1 MPVLLSNEDVEQ
13 LLDVETSVRALESAV
28 REWAHGD
35 AAAIPRHNFF
45 APAGREGEVFQFGI
59 MSGGS
64 KNDQL
69 YCLRIL
75 DDILYYQRE
84 GDTLTRE
91 KYCIEPGT
99 YCGLLLLFST
109 ANGELLG
116 IMPDGVVQH
125 MRVAG
130 ETAVGVDIL
139 ANSDATTIG
148 MLGSGGM
155 ARSFAEAISV
165 VRDIRSIKVFSPTR
179 EHRKEYARDLTEKL
193 GIDVQSVN
201 GPREAIQGTDIVCLC
216 TDSLRPVMSAE
227 WLEPGQLVACVG
239 GGGGSLD
246 VGGDL
251 SRFQG
256 VLRHLD
262 GRPCVCGGPGG
273 RLHDWV
279 FLLCRAAPRLRG
291 NPPGGLVVRPG
302 RAQQGDDAAAGRY
315 DRGGGRALPE
325 GRYPLSVRRGV
336 YVRGVLCPGGPCL
349 PGGEGEGA
357 GTAASSGL
365 VRPEGARLGPVDTSG
380 NLGLPAPSFGGG
392 FWFGVR
398 CYPARTAWRVRTL
411 PNPSRVRG
419 GDGGGLWWRRPLSHR
434 AHPPTFS
441 RTRGLAL
448 YPRRELRPLHPA
460 RWRSRACVGGPGAS
474 LTFPR
479 TWGQER
485 GLMVAGAVVPPS
497 PPSDVFQNR
506 GTRCIPGGGCAPCAP
521 CLGEG
526 GAALFR
532 LGAFQTL
539 PSLPRVRGKE
549 ERFPLTRPWASS
561 ASTLFLKS
569 LLLKFG

>member
-139 ANSDATTIG
+139 ANSDASTIG

-179 EHRKEYARDLTEKL
+179 EHREAYARDLSEKL
-193 GIDVQSVN
+193 GIGVQSVN

-256 VLRHLD
+256 SFVISTDDLASVEDRGGGYMIGYSYYAGQSQDFEAIPQEAWWSAPEGRNKGMTRLLD
-262 GRPCVCGGPGG
+262 VMTG
-273 RLHDWV
+273 
-279 FLLCRAAPRLRG
+279 
-291 NPPGGLVVRPG
+291 
-302 RAQQGDDAAAGRY
+302 AAAGR
-315 DRGGGRALPE
+315 
-325 GRYPLSVRRGV
+325 SRREDIL
-336 YVRGVLCPGGPCL
+336 YL
-349 PGGEGEGA
+349 
-357 GTAASSGL
+357 
-365 VRPEGARLGPVDTSG
+365 
-380 NLGLPAPSFGGG
+380 FGGG
-392 FWFGVR
+392 YTSVGFSALAGHVYRAAKEKGLGQQLPLDWFVQKVR
-398 CYPARTAWRVRTL
+398 
-411 PNPSRVRG
+411 
-419 GDGGGLWWRRPLSHR
+419 D
-434 AHPPTFS
+434 
-441 RTRGLAL
+441 
-448 YPRRELRPLHPA
+448 
-460 RWRSRACVGGPGAS
+460 
-474 LTFPR
+474 
-479 TWGQER
+479 
-485 GLMVAGAVVPPS
+485 
-497 PPSDVFQNR
+497 
-506 GTRCIPGGGCAPCAP
+506 
-521 CLGEG
+521 
-526 GAALFR
+526 
-532 LGAFQTL
+532 
-539 PSLPRVRGKE
+539 
-549 ERFPLTRPWASS
+549 
-561 ASTLFLKS
+561 
-569 LLLKFG
+569 

>member
-139 ANSDATTIG
+139 ANGDASTIG

-179 EHRKEYARDLTEKL
+179 EHREEYARDLSEKL

-256 VLRHLD
+256 SFVISTDDLASVEDR
-262 GRPCVCGGPGG
+262 GGGYMIG
-273 RLHDWV
+273 YSYYAGQSR
-279 FLLCRAAPRLRG
+279 RLRG
-291 NPPGGLVVRPG
+291 NPPGGLVVGPG

-315 DRGGGRALPE
+315 DRGGGGALPK
-325 GRYPLSVRRGV
+325 GRHPLSVRRGL
-336 YVRGVLCPGGPCL
+336 YVRGVLRPGGPCL

-357 GTAASSGL
+357 GTAASPGL
-365 VRPEGARLGPVDTSG
+365 VRPEGARLGPVHTSG
-380 NLGLPAPSFGGG
+380 NLGFPAPSFGGG
-392 FWFGVR
+392 FWFGGT
-398 CYPARTAWRVRTL
+398 P
-411 PNPSRVRG
+411 PSA
-419 GDGGGLWWRRPLSHR
+419 DGYVLACAVVP
-434 AHPPTFS
+434 PPTLQRFLKQGD
-441 RTRGLAL
+441 TL
-448 YPRRELRPLHPA
+448 YPRRGLRPLHPA
-460 RWRSRACVGGPGAS
+460 WGRSR
-474 LTFPR
+474 
-479 TWGQER
+479 
-485 GLMVAGAVVPPS
+485 VALAG
-497 PPSDVFQNR
+497 R
-506 GTRCIPGGGCAPCAP
+506 
-521 CLGEG
+521 
-526 GAALFR
+526 
-532 LGAFQTL
+532 TL
-539 PSLPRVRGKE
+539 PNPARTRRRDG
-549 ERFPLTRPWASS
+549 RFLWWRALLSHRP
-561 ASTLFLKS
+561 TLQRF
-569 LLLKFG
+569 